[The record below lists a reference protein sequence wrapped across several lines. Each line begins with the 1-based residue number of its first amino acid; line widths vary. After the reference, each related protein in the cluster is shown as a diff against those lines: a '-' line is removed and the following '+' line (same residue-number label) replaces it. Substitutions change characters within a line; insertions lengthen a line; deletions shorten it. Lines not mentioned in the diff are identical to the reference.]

1 MPNIAAPNTSPNT
14 TAPIKMSLIPLSVT
28 RAAAPT
34 FLRAFLSSKRFHF
47 DGKSMFRQSVR
58 TLAIRTCS
66 SILILARFL
75 IVETIP
81 FRRKARL
88 RLDPVDDQLRNGV
101 AVALQHKHVAV
112 AGDTEIAEI
121 DEVGLGSVGV
131 EPIGDRFVCRARV
144 AEVVRAGQDQHALA
158 AKLAEIH
165 DAQ

>member
-28 RAAAPT
+28 RRLPRPSW
-34 FLRAFLSSKRFHF
+34 RAFLSSKRFHF

-58 TLAIRTCS
+58 TLPIRTCS

-81 FRRKARL
+81 FRRKAL

-112 AGDTEIAEI
+112 AGDTEVAEI

-131 EPIGDRFVCRARV
+131 EPIDDRFVC
-144 AEVVRAGQDQHALA
+144 
-158 AKLAEIH
+158 
-165 DAQ
+165 